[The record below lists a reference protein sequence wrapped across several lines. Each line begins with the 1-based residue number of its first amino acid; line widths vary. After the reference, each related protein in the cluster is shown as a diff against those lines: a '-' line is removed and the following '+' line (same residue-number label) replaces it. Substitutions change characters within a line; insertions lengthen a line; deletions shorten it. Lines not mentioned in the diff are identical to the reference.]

1 MVPPKTMLA
10 ISRWMLMGIQVKL
23 LMAAHTLPLR
33 APDSVI
39 PAGEI
44 MKVTHELATKRMAVP
59 KRLLSTPSPTW
70 IHFFDP
76 LSQFHP

>member
-1 MVPPKTMLA
+1 MVPPNTILA
-10 ISRWMLMGIQVKL
+10 MRRWTLMGIHVKL

-44 MKVTHELATKRMAVP
+44 MKVTQELATKRMAVP
-59 KRLLSTPSPTW
+59 KRLLRTPSPT
-70 IHFFDP
+70 
-76 LSQFHP
+76 